1 MDPQEEFK
9 KFNARIKKIEEEGVE
24 IQHQKGKLTARERIT
39 LLLDEKSFV
48 EVDSLVESRFSQF
61 DMNRKK
67 IPGDGVIAGFGK
79 INKHQVCVYSQDFTK
94 IGGSLGEQHAE
105 KIVKVMDLAMK
116 TGCPVVGIIDSGGA
130 RIQEGIAS
138 LDGYAKIFRKMIKSS
153 GVIPQIT
160 VIAGPSAGGA
170 CYSPGLSDFVFM
182 TKKIGQMYITG
193 PEVIKLVTGE
203 EITPQDLGGT
213 EMHSE
218 KSGCAHFVFD
228 TEEECFSEVRRL
240 LSYLPQ
246 NNLEDPPQRKN
257 LFGEFFE
264 KEGSELLDIV
274 PQTGEKTYN
283 IKEVIYG
290 IFDRESFLEVQENF
304 AKNIVVGLALLQG
317 QAIGIVANQPKF
329 SAGVLDIN
337 SSDKIARFV
346 RFCDSF
352 NIPFVTLVDVPGYLP
367 GIDQE
372 QGGIIRHG
380 AKILYSIAEATVPK
394 ISLILRKAFGGA
406 YIALTSKYLGYDRVI
421 AWPTAQIGV
430 MGPEQ
435 AVKIIYKKEIAA
447 AKNPKKAQQ
456 QKIEEYK
463 KSLSCFEAA
472 KMSQVDLII
481 DPRDTRK
488 TLIEAFSSLKD
499 KKEPRV
505 ARKHGNIPL

>member
-1 MDPQEEFK
+1 M
-9 KFNARIKKIEEEGVE
+9 
-24 IQHQKGKLTARERIT
+24 
-39 LLLDEKSFV
+39 
-48 EVDSLVESRFSQF
+48 
-61 DMNRKK
+61 
-67 IPGDGVIAGFGK
+67 
-79 INKHQVCVYSQDFTK
+79 
-94 IGGSLGEQHAE
+94 
-105 KIVKVMDLAMK
+105 
-116 TGCPVVGIIDSGGA
+116 
-130 RIQEGIAS
+130 
-138 LDGYAKIFRKMIKSS
+138 
-153 GVIPQIT
+153 
-160 VIAGPSAGGA
+160 
-170 CYSPGLSDFVFM
+170 
-182 TKKIGQMYITG
+182 
-193 PEVIKLVTGE
+193 
-203 EITPQDLGGT
+203 
-213 EMHSE
+213 
-218 KSGCAHFVFD
+218 
-228 TEEECFSEVRRL
+228 
-240 LSYLPQ
+240 
-246 NNLEDPPQRKN
+246 
-257 LFGEFFE
+257 
-264 KEGSELLDIV
+264 
-274 PQTGEKTYN
+274 
-283 IKEVIYG
+283 
-290 IFDRESFLEVQENF
+290 EVQENF